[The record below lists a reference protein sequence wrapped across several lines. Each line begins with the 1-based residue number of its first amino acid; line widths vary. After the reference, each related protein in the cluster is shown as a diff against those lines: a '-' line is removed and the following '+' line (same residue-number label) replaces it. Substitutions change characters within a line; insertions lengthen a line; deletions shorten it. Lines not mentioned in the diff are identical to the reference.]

1 MFHSSCPYFTWTV
14 GYLRKH
20 CDYSILGFNSDSDE
34 PEAGEIEKEDK
45 AAMGEDVEPCYV
57 ISVAARL
64 LGIRTHTLRYYEKK
78 GIIEPS
84 RSQGNLRLYSKRDID
99 QLRQLKALMDDLGV
113 NPAGAEIIM
122 RMRQHMAQLLRQ
134 VRRLES
140 ELEKLREDG

>member
-1 MFHSSCPYFTWTV
+1 MDKDY
-14 GYLRKH
+14 
-20 CDYSILGFNSDSDE
+20 YSILGLNSDFDE
-34 PEAGEIEKEDK
+34 PEAGEAKEGDEV
-45 AAMGEDVEPCYV
+45 AMGEDVEPCYV

-64 LGIRTHTLRYYEKK
+64 LGVQTHTLRYYEKK

-99 QLRQLKALMDDLGV
+99 QIRQLKALIDDLGV
-113 NPAGAEIIM
+113 SPVGAEIIV

-140 ELEKLREDG
+140 ELEKLREDE